1 MSNLVKTKTLVPVKH
16 DGKYYSIGAEIELTL
31 QQYISLQVIKAVE
44 QANTNETNLHNDNK
58 SDGAGVKPPAPVA
71 PETAEYAEKT
81 NADQLA
87 YLQTL
92 GDEDF
97 KAQAQDLLPVS
108 KSKSKTY
115 IERRLKGLTEVVE

>member
-1 MSNLVKTKTLVPVKH
+1 MDKFIAKNLLKYKGTWYETGAEVPVEGDEVSSLVA
-16 DGKYYSIGAEIELTL
+16 DGTL
-31 QQYISLQVIKAVE
+31 EQIK
-44 QANTNETNLHNDNK
+44 TNLHNDDKNGV
-58 SDGAGVKPPAPVA
+58 GAGEFSPVPIA

-97 KAQAQDLLPVS
+97 KAQAQALLLIS

-115 IERRLKGLTEVVE
+115 IERRLKDLTEVVE